1 MSSHVWLVYYCA
13 AVLMASVV
21 GGMIPLW
28 FRLTH
33 RWMEVAVSF
42 VAGIMFGVA
51 VLHMLPHAII
61 SHLAGGEEPSMS
73 GVLELMLWFVAGF
86 LAMFFIERF
95 FCFHHHDAPNGHEPE
110 HEHGHGHGHGHC
122 HHPTHSDYVHDI
134 TWSGATIGLT
144 LHSVLG
150 GIALAASVSHAA
162 DALWFPGLGAFLVIF
177 LHKPFDSMT
186 ISTLMARSGWS
197 VSARVVANAL
207 FALAVP
213 LGALAFVLGIN
224 TESADQAVVIAPAL
238 AFSAGVFLCIAG
250 SDLLPELQFHQHD
263 RLLLSVALLVG
274 LAIAYLAG
282 RFEAGVHH
290 HPFPPAVVEP
300 ATPMA
305 TL

>member
-1 MSSHVWLVYYCA
+1 MSSHVWLVYYCVGILLA
-13 AVLMASVV
+13 SMA
-21 GGMIPLW
+21 GGMVPLW

-33 RWMEVAVSF
+33 RWMETAVSF

-51 VLHMLPHAII
+51 VLHMLPHAIV
-61 SHLAGGEEPSMS
+61 SHLASSEGATMS
-73 GVLELMLWFVAGF
+73 GILGLMLWFVGGF

-95 FCFHHHDAPNGHEPE
+95 FCFHHHDAPDDE
-110 HEHGHGHGHGHC
+110 HEHAAGHGHC
-122 HHPTHSDYVHDI
+122 DHPSHSDHIHDI
-134 TWSGATIGLT
+134 TWSGATIGLS

-150 GIALAASVSHAA
+150 GIALAASVSHGA

-197 VSARVVANAL
+197 VSARVLANAL

-213 LGALAFVLGIN
+213 LGALAFVLGVN

-250 SDLLPELQFHQHD
+250 SDLLPELQFHHHD
-263 RLLLSVALLVG
+263 RLLLSLALLAG

-282 RFEAGVHH
+282 RFEAGVHR
-290 HPFPPAVVEP
+290 HPLPAPTAVSPLPNVTPP
-300 ATPMA
+300 
-305 TL
+305 

>member
-1 MSSHVWLVYYCA
+1 MTSHVWLAYYCV
-13 AVLMASVV
+13 AVLVASIA
-21 GGMIPLW
+21 GGMIPMW

-33 RWMEVAVSF
+33 RWMETAVSF

-51 VLHMLPHAII
+51 MLHLLPHALL
-61 SHLAGGEEPSMS
+61 SAWGPDS
-73 GVLELMLWFVAGF
+73 GPTLPALLRLMLWFVAGL

-95 FCFHHHDAPNGHEPE
+95 FCYHHHDAPGDTEGDHAKHEACE
-110 HEHGHGHGHGHC
+110 HA
-122 HHPTHSDYVHDI
+122 THSDHVHDI

-162 DALWFPGLGAFLVIF
+162 DANWFPGLGAFLVIF

-197 VSARVVANAL
+197 VSARVLANAL

-213 LGALAFVLGIN
+213 LGALAFALGISSD
-224 TESADQAVVIAPAL
+224 SADQAATVAPAL

-250 SDLLPELQFHQHD
+250 SDLLPELQFHHHD
-263 RLLLSVALLVG
+263 RALLSLALLAG
-274 LAIAYLAG
+274 LSIAYLAG
-282 RFEAGVHH
+282 RFEAGMHR
-290 HPFPPAVVEP
+290 HPSPIDFPPTVP
-300 ATPMA
+300 D
-305 TL
+305 LNSR